1 MAKLISRSYFNQV
14 ASDYAKENNKLDYA
28 GLAKLVGS
36 HILCNNITEVDP
48 SIFENV
54 HCGSLYYIDEDRA
67 KDDYEYHV
75 EVCKEKGEEYPPYEE
90 WLEENED
97 DYKCEDEIYQY
108 YLVDDTYWLEKAGEL
123 VLYSDLL
130 DCYVW
135 CITHCGTGWDYVLT
149 DIEPYDD
156 WNEYEGDK

>member
-1 MAKLISRSYFNQV
+1 MAKLISRSYFNQI

-48 SIFENV
+48 SIFDNV
-54 HCGSLYYIDEDRA
+54 QCGSLYEISDDALY
-67 KDDYEYHV
+67 DYEDYTL
-75 EVCKEKGEEYPPYEE
+75 ECKENEEEPMTYKD
-90 WLEENED
+90 WLEENRED
-97 DYKCEDEIYQY
+97 YEREVDIFQY
-108 YLVDDTYWLEKAGEL
+108 FLVDDIYWLEKSGEL

-135 CITHCGTGWDYVLT
+135 CITHCGTGWSYVLT
-149 DIEPYDD
+149 DIEPFDD